1 MIWRLILWLCL
12 LPVVPILYVTL
23 ANEATFKKNIAV
35 GVTLPYEGRE
45 DETVKARLGRY
56 KRELGWTC
64 AALAAVVVPCLFV
77 KDFGPMMF
85 LWGVW
90 LILCVALPYVP
101 YVRCNRDLKRLKA
114 ERGWGVNAGETVTVD
129 TGAISPGKW
138 LSPWLFVP
146 AVALCL
152 LPLVW
157 DRSFWLVYTADAV
170 CAGAFW
176 FCYRWLYRN
185 RAEMVDGNTELT
197 KVLTQVRRY
206 NWGRMWLICGY
217 SMAVLNIG
225 FFLTRDHPNL
235 SLLLVM
241 LICVVLVWAVLRVE
255 FATRRAQEKLTAE
268 SGRDWYVDED
278 DKWIG
283 GVLYYNPND
292 SRSIVNSRV
301 GTGSSFNMARP
312 AGKITMGLVG
322 LLLLAVPFTGFFFN
336 SASSKPITL
345 ELSGAAVTAVNGK
358 SEYTVPLAD
367 IAEAELLEELPEK
380 LIRTNGTGMENLLKG
395 RFKAPELGQMTLC
408 LDPTC
413 PPFLLLTTSEGK
425 LYLFGSREEGQTEAI
440 FEQIGLTP

>member
-1 MIWRLILWLCL
+1 MIWRIILWLCL

-23 ANEATFKKNIAV
+23 ANEAKFKKNIAV

-45 DETVKARLGRY
+45 DGEVKARLARF

-64 AALAAVVVPCLFV
+64 AALAVVVVPCLFV

-114 ERGWGVNAGETVTVD
+114 ERGWDLNAGQTVTVD
-129 TGAISPGKW
+129 TGAVSLGKW

-146 AVALCL
+146 AVL
-152 LPLVW
+152 LSLLSLVW
-157 DRSFWLVYTADAV
+157 DRDFWIIYAVDAV
-170 CAGAFW
+170 CAGGFW
-176 FCYRWLYRN
+176 LCYRWLYRN
-185 RAEMVDGNTELT
+185 RAEMVDSNTELT

-206 NWGRMWLICGY
+206 NWGRLWLICGY
-217 SMAVLNIG
+217 SMAALNIG
-225 FFLTRDHPNL
+225 FFLTRNHPLL
-235 SLLLVM
+235 SVLLVM
-241 LICVVLVWAVLRVE
+241 VICFVLVWAVMRVE

-268 SGRDWYVDED
+268 SGRGWYVDED
-278 DKWIG
+278 DRWIG
-283 GVLYYNPND
+283 GVFYYNPND

-322 LLLLAVPFTGFFFN
+322 LLLLAMPFTGFFF
-336 SASSKPITL
+336 SSVSDKPITL
-345 ELSGAAVTAVNGK
+345 ELGDTAVTAAIG
-358 SEYTVPLAD
+358 STTYTVPLGD
-367 IAEAELLEELPEK
+367 IAEAELLESLPEN

-395 RFKAPELGQMTLC
+395 RFKAPALGRMTLC

-413 PPFLLLTTSEGK
+413 PPFLLLTTSDGRH
-425 LYLFGSREEGQTEAI
+425 YLFGSREAGQTEEI
-440 FEQIGLTP
+440 FMQLSVTP